1 MSGTDLTVVPA
12 LPPPMEAL
20 KPLRKRVRA
29 KVVQLEG
36 TTQRIP
42 VPIDKPHREWAEAL
56 REALGTTSNHFV
68 DASLRRLMAATMLPG
83 EAVPTTN
90 SLSAALALIEG
101 MAPENEVQA
110 ALAVNAACLH
120 AASANVLGR
129 LGSGGGERRTIMLAT
144 AATRLERAFH
154 SALETFYRMKR
165 GNTQVIRVEKIEIQP
180 GAQAIV
186 GNINRA

>member
-1 MSGTDLTVVPA
+1 MKGDQIGALTAHPS
-12 LPPPMEAL
+12 LQEL
-20 KPLRKRVRA
+20 SLSNSTWFRKRVRA

-110 ALAVNAACLH
+110 AL
-120 AASANVLGR
+120 
-129 LGSGGGERRTIMLAT
+129 
-144 AATRLERAFH
+144 
-154 SALETFYRMKR
+154 
-165 GNTQVIRVEKIEIQP
+165 
-180 GAQAIV
+180 
-186 GNINRA
+186 